1 MIKFKSLI
9 LWQFLGIVIRAEKFG
24 NILDDHHLQNTMR
37 EKPESVDIALT
48 TSVSTTES
56 IRSEGQKHTLGFHCQ
71 NLIESDSN

>member
-1 MIKFKSLI
+1 MIKFKFLI
-9 LWQFLGIVIRAEKFG
+9 LWQFLGVVIRADKFG

-56 IRSEGQKHTLGFHCQ
+56 EHCVNSLRRIKTCIRIPLPEF
-71 NLIESDSN
+71 D

>member
-9 LWQFLGIVIRAEKFG
+9 LWQFLGVVVRVDKFG

-37 EKPESVDIALT
+37 QKPESVDIALT

-56 IRSEGQKHTLGFHCQ
+56 EHCVNSLKRIKTYIRVPLPEF
-71 NLIESDSN
+71 N